1 MLDGMADGREHLR
14 AADADRQSVAD
25 RLRRA
30 LDEGRLDFHEYDGRL
45 QQAYAAK
52 TYGDLDRL
60 VVDLPDVAPAERS
73 ALAPVPS
80 AASVPAGTSAAGQ
93 EEFPNATR
101 RWLLATWDEYLAAV
115 PICMVIWLI
124 SVLTSNSSAGFWA
137 LWVAGPWGAYLAYET
152 FKGLTTGEPQRWAA
166 REARKRAAK
175 LEKRERRH
183 TRRLAAKEHRL
194 HDDPDAA
201 EA

>member
-1 MLDGMADGREHLR
+1 MADGREHLR

-52 TYGDLDRL
+52 TYGELDRL
-60 VVDLPDVAPAERS
+60 VADLPDVAPVDRS
-73 ALAPVPS
+73 ALAPP
-80 AASVPAGTSAAGQ
+80 APASPVPAGGAGLPVAGQ
-93 EEFPNATR
+93 EQFPDATR

-115 PICMVIWLI
+115 PICVVIWLI
-124 SVLTSNSSAGFWA
+124 TVVTSQSSAGFWA

-152 FKGLTTGEPQRWAA
+152 AKGLATGEPQRWAA
-166 REARKRAAK
+166 KEARRRAAK
-175 LEKRERRH
+175 LERRERKHMR
-183 TRRLAAKEHRL
+183 TLDRKEHRV